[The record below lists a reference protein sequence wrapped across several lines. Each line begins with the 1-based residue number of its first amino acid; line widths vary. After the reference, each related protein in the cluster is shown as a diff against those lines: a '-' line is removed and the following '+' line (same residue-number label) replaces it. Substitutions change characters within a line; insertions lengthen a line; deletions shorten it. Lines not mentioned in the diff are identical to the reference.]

1 MSNYRLISIKKVSG
15 RYEVGIKA
23 NDETYYFK
31 ISEDLLIESRF
42 FSEKDLSEQEYS
54 SFLSKIPLDS
64 LIYDAEKYA
73 DRKMRTEK
81 EVKDHLFEKTTSKTM
96 VDKAIEVIKKKGL
109 INDEAYKSSYIEY
122 AIYSRRDG
130 ILKISQDLKQL
141 GINPGYIDYPIDAL
155 KDNLKTLTVKYSSGR
170 KEPKQALFQKLKIYL
185 MARGYTESE
194 IDKYVSYSMIPSIN
208 EEDLIVNEYKKLKQ
222 KYKGDNE
229 KIRDSLRRKGFSSSL
244 IRNILGG
251 EDE

>member
-1 MSNYRLISIKKVSG
+1 MSNYRLISIKKVPG

-42 FSEKDLSEQEYS
+42 FSEKDLSDQEYS

-81 EVKDHLFEKTTSKTM
+81 EVKDHLLEKTTSKTM

-109 INDEAYKSSYIEY
+109 INDEAYRSSYIEY

-155 KDNLKTLTVKYSSGR
+155 KDNLKTLTVKYTSGR

-185 MARGYTESE
+185 MTKGYTESE

-208 EEDLIVNEYKKLKQ
+208 EEALIVNEYKKLKH
-222 KYKGDNE
+222 KYKEDNV